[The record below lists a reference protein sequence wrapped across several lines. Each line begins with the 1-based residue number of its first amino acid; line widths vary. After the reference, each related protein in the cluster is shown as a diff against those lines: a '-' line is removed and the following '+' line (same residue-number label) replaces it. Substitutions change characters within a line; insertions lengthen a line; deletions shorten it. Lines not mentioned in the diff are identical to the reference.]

1 LVGPIQNSDIFSF
14 FEQHPSREDVLIL
27 SEETFNSL
35 TTEQMEE
42 IASSPFSQSR
52 LLQLPAHEIAFFEWL
67 KEHDRA
73 VWDDLWVEESGETHY
88 AVSLTF
94 LPLFKDISRGFP
106 ICDLR
111 TVDNYYFVPEHLV
124 AEERPIIIDAIKE
137 RVYANKSITTE
148 QLLSLEISY
157 GGIDIW
163 HFAYHHSV
171 DLARAKKAV
180 IALVEDTQL
189 LWLKNSDDLAEFI
202 K

>member
-1 LVGPIQNSDIFSF
+1 MSSIQNTDIFSF
-14 FEQHPSREDVLIL
+14 FEQHPSREDVVIL

-35 TTEQMEE
+35 TEEQ
-42 IASSPFSQSR
+42 IDSITASTYSKSR
-52 LLQLPAHEIAFFEWL
+52 LMMLPVHEIQFFEWL
-67 KEHDRA
+67 KENDRP
-73 VWDDLWVEESGETHY
+73 VWEDLWVEESGETTY
-88 AVSLTF
+88 AVSISF
-94 LPLFKDISRGFP
+94 LPLLKDISRGFP

-111 TVDNYYFVPEHLV
+111 TTDNYYFVPEHLV

-163 HFAYHHSV
+163 HFAYHHSIE
-171 DLARAKKAV
+171 LERAKKAV
-180 IALVEDTQL
+180 VALVEDTQL
-189 LWLKNSDDLAEFI
+189 LWLKNSDDLAEYI